1 MPTVDQDY
9 LQVIAE
15 STFLDTGTRLV
26 YSATLNSYNEEVISY
41 SPAATTLP
49 CGFQLMRGA
58 RDKTGQIITVDYDA
72 ECRISLDAT
81 ISELDRWR
89 QDGVD
94 YDIEAV
100 QIKRTCKIL
109 LLKKVVVDS

>member
-1 MPTVDQDY
+1 MPIVDQDY
-9 LQVIAE
+9 LQTVTE
-15 STFLDTGTRLV
+15 STFLDSGTRLV
-26 YSATLNSYNEEVISY
+26 YSATLNSYNEEVVTY
-41 SPAATTLP
+41 SPAATALA

-72 ECRISLDAT
+72 ECRISLDDT

-89 QDGVD
+89 FGGVD

-100 QIKRTCKIL
+100 QVKRTCKIL
-109 LLKKVVVDS
+109 LLKKVVTDS